1 MTGAPFS
8 KAPQDHET
16 EPRCGRRFRN
26 NTVQPRCRKEV
37 ITVKYEKPEVVVL
50 GSALD
55 AVKIM
60 EKEQAGVKDS
70 TLGEGFTADAY
81 EADE

>member
-1 MTGAPFS
+1 MYSRRITG
-8 KAPQDHET
+8 
-16 EPRCGRRFRN
+16 
-26 NTVQPRCRKEV
+26 KEV
-37 ITVKYEKPEVVVL
+37 TTVKYDKPEIVVL
-50 GSALD
+50 GSAFD

-60 EKEQAGVKDS
+60 EKDQAGVKDS